1 MHVVAARARD
11 ILVLLGLGHIVRVH
25 RFAVIVSQKRQIRR
39 LGRHLRKGVA
49 RLARRRINLG
59 LAQLGRHLV
68 VRHIHIAVGRLKP
81 CGVGVTAHAVQ
92 IAVTRRNFAT
102 CVGHGSALGLVTGG
116 TIALR
121 RPGEGRR
128 AFGRIRQ
135 RVSAVVAY
143 AVGRAGRKSR
153 GEQQRCKHSKASS
166 YMHRYRFLV
175 FKRQWGRLQT
185 SPRNFRD
192 SSGSRRPYSLRRLRH
207 CSQCCLHR

>member
-1 MHVVAARARD
+1 MSWQLAHVTFSCCSVSGISCGFTVLPLSSVKSDRSAVLVATSERVWHDSHAAGSTS
-11 ILVLLGLGHIVRVH
+11 VLR
-25 RFAVIVSQKRQIRR
+25 S
-39 LGRHLRKGVA
+39 
-49 RLARRRINLG
+49 
-59 LAQLGRHLV
+59 LGRHLV

-143 AVGRAGRKSR
+143 AVWRAGRKSR